1 MFAKI
6 MTILG
11 KTEETF
17 TAGFRDEGPT
27 VRLELGNETDQTLR
41 SVEILTVF
49 LKDEETPG
57 GGPSRVHIS
66 FTSLDSV
73 GPKEKAVVTHKTWID
88 GKPADQS
95 HDQLERLKERSGEDR
110 PYTLD
115 ISWNDVHGKTRFQR
129 IPVGH

>member
-1 MFAKI
+1 
-6 MTILG
+6 MTIVG

-17 TAGFRDEGPT
+17 TAGFGAEGPK
-27 VRLELGNETDQTLR
+27 VRLELRNETDQTLR

-66 FTSLDSV
+66 FVSLDSI
-73 GPKEKAVVTHKTWID
+73 GPKEKSVVPHKTWID
-88 GKPADQS
+88 GKPAAPS
-95 HDQLERLKERSGEDR
+95 HDQLERLKVRAGEDR

-115 ISWNDVHGKTRFQR
+115 ISWKDVHGKTRFQR
-129 IPVGH
+129 IAVGH